1 MYRFLRARKFNVE
14 AAADM
19 LQSEYCAHHEELASV
34 AACAGPRLVKEAA
47 WLSICQE
54 VSCV

>member
-1 MYRFLRARKFNVE
+1 ME